1 MEWKALSPAKVNLFL
16 KVLRRREDGY
26 HDLLSLVDIIS
37 LSDVIHFEE
46 LDDDV
51 ILLSDDRGVLPAGEG
66 NTMFRAAALLK
77 RAFRIRK
84 GIRIHVEKR
93 IPIGSGLG
101 GPSSNGA
108 TVLKELALRWDLPA
122 TEPELMALG
131 AKVGADVPLFVGGRS
146 CVMTGIGER
155 VEPVTLPQLTYIIV
169 YPKVVMSTREVYG
182 NLRIVL
188 TKEEN
193 DVTLSRHF
201 SSARDVARILE
212 NDLEE
217 VGILMCP
224 AITSIKERLREAGS
238 IGTLMSGSGSSV
250 FGIFESDVHARIARP
265 ALSLLG
271 EVFIAESIH
280 GGMGYGDNG
289 CQSVSR

>member
-1 MEWKALSPAKVNLFL
+1 MEWSAVSPAKVNLFL
-16 KVLRRREDGY
+16 KILRRRADGY

-37 LSDVIHFEE
+37 LSDVIHFRE
-46 LDDDV
+46 LKDDRV
-51 ILLSDDRGVLPAGEG
+51 EVSDDRGVLPTGEE
-66 NTMFRAAALLK
+66 NTMFRAAVLLK
-77 RAFRIRK
+77 K
-84 GIRIHVEKR
+84 TYGIGQGIGIHVEKR

-101 GPSSNGA
+101 GPSSNAA
-108 TVLKELALRWDLPA
+108 TVLRELARHWGLPV
-122 TEPELMALG
+122 PGRELMALG
-131 AKVGADVPLFVGGRS
+131 ARVGADVPLFVRGRP
-146 CVMTGIGER
+146 CVMAGIGER
-155 VEPVTLPQLTYIIV
+155 IEPVTLPPLTYIVV
-169 YPKVVMSTREVYG
+169 YPRVVMSTREVYG

-193 DVTLSRHF
+193 DITLSRHF

-224 AITSIKERLREAGS
+224 AIKSIKGKLQEAGS

-250 FGIFESDVHARIARP
+250 FGIFESDVQARVARHE
-265 ALSLLG
+265 LGHLG
-271 EVFIAESIH
+271 EIFIVEGGQ

-289 CQSVSR
+289 CEGISR